1 MTTNKTPYLIVGN
14 STAAMGGVAGI
25 RSRDAERPIT
35 IVARETEHVY
45 SRPLISYFLAGK
57 VDEDG
62 MFHRPAD
69 FYEKSGVRTMLGVE
83 VTGIDTEARAVRT
96 SEGELLEFEK
106 LLIATGG
113 HPLVPSDVS
122 GRDADGVF
130 TFTTWADARRIGDFI
145 EAHDVRRAVVVG
157 GGLIGLKSMEALAE
171 RGLDVTVVELASR
184 MLSATFDQTASDIA
198 QHHLAERGVE
208 VRCGTT
214 VSSISSGGGR
224 VTGVALRDRSS
235 VPCGLVIFAIGVVPD
250 TSIVAGTEIA
260 TDRGILVDDTMQTNA
275 PGIYAAGD
283 VAQATKRLSGEK
295 RALPI
300 FPVAFRQGVV
310 AGSHMAGGARP
321 YEGGL
326 AMNSVDVFGLP
337 TISVGIT
344 SPEGDEHEVLSAR
357 DDAEPSYRKIVLRD
371 NRIVGA
377 IFIGRIDRAGIVTGL
392 IREGVDIA
400 GFKDLLLTD
409 EFGLISLPTEYR
421 KHVVSGMGIEV

>member
-1 MTTNKTPYLIVGN
+1 MHYAIIGN
-14 STAAMGGVAGI
+14 SAAAVGAVEAI
-25 RSRDAERPIT
+25 RQYDKEGPIT
-35 IVARETEHVY
+35 IVADEPHHVY
-45 SRPLISYFLAGK
+45 SRPLISYLLGGL
-57 VDEDG
+57 VDESR
-62 MFHRPAD
+62 MSYRPAH
-69 FYEKSGVRTMLGVE
+69 FYDRHNVQTMLGVQ
-83 VTGIDTEARAVRT
+83 VVGLDTEQRT
-96 SEGELLEFEK
+96 LTLTGGGTVPYDR
-106 LLIATGG
+106 LLISTGG
-113 HPLVPSDVS
+113 TPIVPPLPGADVP
-122 GRDADGVF
+122 GIF
-130 TFTTWADARRIGDFI
+130 TFTTWDDARRIARYI
-145 EAHDVRRAVVVG
+145 EDYRVESALVVG
-157 GGLIGLKSMEALAE
+157 GGLIGLKSMEALGE

-214 VSSISSGGGR
+214 VSSISSGDGR
-224 VTGVALRDRSS
+224 VTGVALRDGSS

-260 TDRGILVDDTMQTNA
+260 TDRGILVDDTMQTNV
-275 PGIYAAGD
+275 PGIHAAGD
-283 VAQATKRLSGEK
+283 VAQATERLSGEK
-295 RALPI
+295 RPLPI

-310 AGSHMAGGARP
+310 AGSHMAGGAPP

-344 SPEGDEHEVLSAR
+344 SPEGDEHELLSAR

-377 IFIGRIDRAGIVTGL
+377 IFIGRIDRAGIITGL
-392 IREGVDIA
+392 IREGIEVT